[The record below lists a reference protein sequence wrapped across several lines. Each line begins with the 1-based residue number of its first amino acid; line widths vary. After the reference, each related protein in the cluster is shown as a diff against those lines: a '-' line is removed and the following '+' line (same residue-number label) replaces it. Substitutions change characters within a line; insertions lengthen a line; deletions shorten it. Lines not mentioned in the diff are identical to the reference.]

1 MIDINLIKN
10 NSYSEVVFERT
21 MTTYRGYE
29 GVLKISCYYRDAFK
43 HLKCVIKFKLNGQY
57 SSGEVSI
64 EFSEEKQNLIIFSNL
79 YVPSSISSKGIG
91 TLLMNEVFEIEND
104 IVNYYRLSKNDIV
117 LKGWLSGIDF
127 SNGNWKISLPLYE
140 KIGKMKGYN
149 VIFKTR
155 NTGKE
160 YTTAVDYLKY
170 SNAED
175 GDIVYTAK

>member
-29 GVLKISCYYRDAFK
+29 GVLKILCCYDDAFK
-43 HLKCVIKFKLNGQY
+43 QLKCVINFNINGQN
-57 SSGEVSI
+57 GEVSI

-79 YVPSSISSKGIG
+79 YVPSCISSKGIG
-91 TLLMNEVFEIEND
+91 TLLMNEVFEIAND
-104 IVNYYRLSKNDIV
+104 IVNYYCLPKNEIM
-117 LKGWLSGIDF
+117 LKGWLSSIDF
-127 SNGNWKISLPLYE
+127 SNGNWKNSLPLYE
-140 KIGKMKGYN
+140 KVGKMKGYN

-155 NTGKE
+155 STGKE
-160 YTTAVDYLKY
+160 YTTAADYLKY
-170 SNAED
+170 SNGED